1 MQDRRTFF
9 IFSLSSNS
17 LRYANML
24 DSSESPS
31 GISDSVDSVARISIP
46 LLTSGEC
53 STYAR

>member
-1 MQDRRTFF
+1 MQDRRTFL